1 MTAEALQVSARRA
14 SPRDG
19 HALNSLVVKL
29 GGSNAAAPELARWL
43 EALAGASF
51 PLVIVPGGGPFA
63 DHIRGAQQRFDFSDK
78 AAHAMA
84 ILAMEQF
91 GHLLLD
97 RDDSFVATRTLS
109 DIRSALRRSRHA
121 IWLPAPLALWAR
133 DLPAS
138 WDTTS
143 DSIAAWLAGG
153 LGCRS
158 LLLIK
163 QSDAVQL
170 GATVAQLN
178 AAGIVDAGLEA
189 LLPADVALHIAGPRH
204 AAAAAAELAA
214 GRIPGVIVDAHAAP
228 ARKAG

>member
-1 MTAEALQVSARRA
+1 M
-14 SPRDG
+14 
-19 HALNSLVVKL
+19 LNSLVVKL
-29 GGSNAAAPELARWL
+29 GGSNAVAPELTLWL
-43 EALAGASF
+43 GALASAAF

-63 DHIRGAQQRFDFSDK
+63 DHIRDAQRRLDFSDK

-97 RDDSFVATRTLS
+97 RDERFVPARTLS
-109 DIRSALRRSRHA
+109 DIRSAMQRRRPA
-121 IWLPAPLALWAR
+121 VWLPAPLALWANE
-133 DLPAS
+133 LPAS

-163 QSDAVQL
+163 QSNAVRPGVTLRQL
-170 GATVAQLN
+170 KT
-178 AAGIVDAGLEA
+178 AGIVDAGMEA
-189 LLPADVALHIAGPRH
+189 LLPIDVELYIAGPTDV
-204 AAAAAAELAA
+204 AAATSDLAA
-214 GRIPGVIVDAHAAP
+214 GRIPGVTVGTSAVP
-228 ARKAG
+228 SRKAG

>member
-1 MTAEALQVSARRA
+1 MTAAASQASARRA

-19 HALNSLVVKL
+19 CLLNSLVVKL
-29 GGSNAAAPELARWL
+29 GGSNAVAPELTLWL
-43 EALAGASF
+43 GALANAAF

-63 DHIRGAQQRFDFSDK
+63 DHIRDAQRRLDFSDK

-97 RDDSFVATRTLS
+97 RDERFVPARTLS
-109 DIRSALRRSRHA
+109 DIRSAMQRRRPA
-121 IWLPAPLALWAR
+121 VWLPAPLALWASE
-133 DLPAS
+133 LPAS

-153 LGCRS
+153 LDCRS

-163 QSDAVQL
+163 QSDAVRP
-170 GATVAQLN
+170 GATVRQLYS
-178 AAGIVDAGLEA
+178 
-189 LLPADVALHIAGPRH
+189 
-204 AAAAAAELAA
+204 
-214 GRIPGVIVDAHAAP
+214 GRYH
-228 ARKAG
+228 